1 MRSDPPVSSQV
12 GCLEQPAWWQR
23 VRIAVTRRGDRLAL
37 LLLGVGIL
45 VAPALLPDL
54 ADARTTTLTLGV
66 AIVVLGVILPS
77 VAEAEVGVQ
86 GIRFSRVVEARDAE
100 FQSRFSE
107 AEIEEL
113 VAFAMYLG
121 VARAQAGRLVSDA
134 CVRTYRDW
142 HLARNQEPWLV
153 ALCHLVRRVLRA
165 GSLGMLRA
173 VPPDEVATDGVLDR
187 LDLRG
192 RALLLLHVYE
202 GLTDTQVAR
211 ILDEPLERTRD
222 GLEAALA
229 VVAATPDPTMADPS

>member
-1 MRSDPPVSSQV
+1 MA
-12 GCLEQPAWWQR
+12 G
-23 VRIAVTRRGDRLAL
+23 LAE
-37 LLLGVGIL
+37 
-45 VAPALLPDL
+45 
-54 ADARTTTLTLGV
+54 ARTAALTLGV
-66 AIVVLGVILPS
+66 AILVLGVILPS

-100 FQSRFSE
+100 FESRFSE

-113 VAFAMYLG
+113 VTFAMHLG
-121 VARAQAGRLVSDA
+121 VARAQAGQLVSDA

-173 VPPDEVATDGVLDR
+173 VPPGEVAVDGVLAQ

-202 GLTDTQVAR
+202 GLTDTEVAR
-211 ILDEPLERTRD
+211 ILGEPLERSRD
-222 GLEAALA
+222 GLEEALA